1 MALGSMNDPDESLVR
16 QAKTGD
22 KAAFGKL
29 VNKYYEMVYA
39 VVFGILHH
47 REAAKDVAQE
57 VFLKAFRELVRFE
70 GKAKFKTWLY
80 RVAVNAALDEVRKR
94 RPTESLDATD
104 KAAEE
109 DERPVVIPDRSLGPR
124 DRTAQR
130 ELREL
135 LDQAINQLTPEHRAV
150 LVLREWQ
157 ELSYEE
163 IAETLGIEVG
173 TVMSRLHYARKKL
186 GEMLKGK
193 VELT

>member
-1 MALGSMNDPDESLVR
+1 MNDPDDSLVR
-16 QAKTGD
+16 EAKTGD

-39 VVFGILHH
+39 VVFGVLHH

-57 VFLKAFRELVRFE
+57 VFLKVFRELTGFE

-80 RVAVNAALDEVRKR
+80 RVSVNAALDQVRKR
-94 RPTESLDATD
+94 RPSESLDATD
-104 KAAEE
+104 KSADD
-109 DERPVVIPDRSLGPR
+109 DEPPVVITDKSPGPR
-124 DRTAQR
+124 DRAAQR
-130 ELREL
+130 ELRVL
-135 LDQAINQLTPEHRAV
+135 LDQAIEQLSADHRAV

-163 IAETLGIEVG
+163 IAETLGVEIG

-186 GEMLKGK
+186 GELLKGK
-193 VELT
+193 VERV